1 MPVALR
7 PAGILH
13 YTGGRSFLNQY
24 ETNVLKALKKI
35 FSKGDGEQPVT
46 TPAAPAPA
54 ASQPA
59 QSGEKRPRK
68 PRNPRSEGDASEKP
82 ARGPKSDKPRAERSD
97 KGERGEKRE
106 HTPKQEHAKAEGADK
121 PRAPRADKPRR
132 ERKPRPPVVDNW
144 KLEDFVVEPAEGKTR
159 FHDFNLDPRL
169 MHAIHDLGF
178 PYCTPI
184 QAQVLGFTLRGQ
196 DAIGRAQT
204 GTGKTAAFL
213 ISIITQLLQT
223 PPPKERYMGEPR
235 ALIIAPTRELVVQIA
250 NDAIGLAKYTGLNV
264 MSFVGG
270 MDFDKQLKTL
280 ESRFCDILV
289 ATPGRLLDFNQRG
302 EVHLDMVEVMV
313 LDEADRMLDMGF
325 IPQVRQII
333 RQTPYK
339 GERQT
344 LLFSATFTDDVMNL
358 AKQWTVDPA
367 IVEIEPENV
376 ASDTVEQHVYAVAGS
391 DKYKLLYNLIAQN
404 DWTRVMVFA
413 NRKDEVRRIEE
424 RLTKDGI
431 SAAQMSGDVPQ
442 HKRIKVLEGFR
453 EGKIR
458 VLVATDVAGRGIHV
472 DGISHVINFTLPE
485 DPDDYVHRIGR
496 TGRAGSTGTSISF
509 AGEDDAFALP
519 PIEELLGRKINCE
532 MPPTE
537 LLKPVPRKH

>member
-24 ETNVLKALKKI
+24 EITVLKALKKI

-54 ASQPA
+54 ASEPA
-59 QSGEKRPRK
+59 QSGEKRPRN
-68 PRNPRSEGDASEKP
+68 PRNPRPQGDSANAADKP

-97 KGERGEKRE
+97 KGERGEQRD
-106 HTPKQEHAKAEGADK
+106 HAPKHEHAKAEGADK
-121 PRAPRADKPRR
+121 PREPKPRR
-132 ERKPRPPVVDNW
+132 ERKPRPPAVNNW

-496 TGRAGSTGTSISF
+496 TGRAGTTGTSISF

>member
-1 MPVALR
+1 MHLALHW
-7 PAGILH
+7 PPN
-13 YTGGRSFLNQY
+13 FLIND
-24 ETNVLKALKKI
+24 EKTVLKALKKI
-35 FSKGDGEQPVT
+35 FGKDPAEQPGMQAIE
-46 TPAAPAPA
+46 TPSNMGEEKQPDRFESASRAKSPA
-54 ASQPA
+54 AS
-59 QSGEKRPRK
+59 
-68 PRNPRSEGDASEKP
+68 
-82 ARGPKSDKPRAERSD
+82 
-97 KGERGEKRE
+97 
-106 HTPKQEHAKAEGADK
+106 
-121 PRAPRADKPRR
+121 KPRR
-132 ERKPRPPVVDNW
+132 ASKPSAPSAPAW

-159 FHDFNLDPRL
+159 FHDFKLAPEL
-169 MHAIHDLGF
+169 MHAIQDLGF

-184 QAQVLGFTLRGQ
+184 QAQVLGFTLKGR

-213 ISIITQLLQT
+213 ISTITQLLET

-250 NDAIGLAKYTGLNV
+250 KDALGLAKYTDLNV

-270 MDFDKQLKTL
+270 MDFDKQLKQL
-280 ESRFCDILV
+280 ESRYCDILV

-302 EVHLDMVEVMV
+302 DVHLDMVEVMV

-333 RQTPYK
+333 RQTPPK
-339 GERQT
+339 SERQT

-358 AKQWTVDPA
+358 ARQWTTDPA
-367 IVEIEPENV
+367 IVEIEAQNV
-376 ASDTVEQHVYAVAGS
+376 ASETVEQHVYAVAGS
-391 DKYKLLYNLIAQN
+391 DKYKLLYNLIEQN

-424 RLTKDGI
+424 RLTRDGI
-431 SAAQMSGDVPQ
+431 SAVQMSGDVPQ
-442 HKRIKVLEGFR
+442 HKRIRALEGFR

-458 VLVATDVAGRGIHV
+458 VMVATDVAGRGIHV

-485 DPDDYVHRIGR
+485 VPDDYVHRIGR
-496 TGRAGSTGTSISF
+496 TGRAGASGTSISF

-519 PIEELLGRKINCE
+519 AIEALLGRKISCE
-532 MPPTE
+532 TPPAE
-537 LLKPVPRKH
+537 LLTPVPRKH

>member
-1 MPVALR
+1 M
-7 PAGILH
+7 
-13 YTGGRSFLNQY
+13 T
-24 ETNVLKALKKI
+24 VLKALKKM
-35 FSKGDGEQPVT
+35 FGKSEAEPLAPVPSAPAPKPGNRNDGQQPGRN
-46 TPAAPAPA
+46 APA
-54 ASQPA
+54 ASPSKTTVTPPEQV
-59 QSGEKRPRK
+59 
-68 PRNPRSEGDASEKP
+68 KP
-82 ARGPKSDKPRAERSD
+82 AEPAP
-97 KGERGEKRE
+97 
-106 HTPKQEHAKAEGADK
+106 TPVA
-121 PRAPRADKPRR
+121 KPRR
-132 ERKPRPPVVDNW
+132 ERAPKPPVTPW
-144 KLEDFVVEPAEGKTR
+144 KLEDFVVEPQEGKTR
-159 FHDFNLDPRL
+159 FHDFKLAPEL
-169 MHAIHDLGF
+169 MHAIQDLGF

-184 QAQVLGFTLRGQ
+184 QAQVLGFTLAGK

-250 NDAIGLAKYTGLNV
+250 KDAADLTKYSGLNV
-264 MSFVGG
+264 MQFVGG
-270 MDFDKQLKTL
+270 MDFDKQLKLL
-280 ESRFCDILV
+280 ESRYCDILV

-333 RQTPYK
+333 RQTPMK

-344 LLFSATFTDDVMNL
+344 LLFSATFTEDVMNL
-358 AKQWTVDPA
+358 AKQWTTEPA

-391 DKYKLLYNLIAQN
+391 DKYKLLYNLITQN
-404 DWTRVMVFA
+404 DWIRVMVFA

-424 RLTKDGI
+424 RLTRDGI
-431 SAAQMSGDVPQ
+431 SAVQMSGDVPQ
-442 HKRIKVLEGFR
+442 HKRIRALEGFR

-458 VLVATDVAGRGIHV
+458 VMVATDVAGRGIHV
-472 DGISHVINFTLPE
+472 EAISHVINFTLPE
-485 DPDDYVHRIGR
+485 TPDDYVHRIGR
-496 TGRAGSTGTSISF
+496 TGRAGSSGTSISF
-509 AGEDDAFALP
+509 AGEDDAYALP
-519 PIEELLGRKINCE
+519 AIEALLGRKIACE
-532 MPPTE
+532 MPPDE

>member
-1 MPVALR
+1 M
-7 PAGILH
+7 
-13 YTGGRSFLNQY
+13 
-24 ETNVLKALKKI
+24 LKALKKM
-35 FSKGDGEQPVT
+35 FGKAEGEQPSPTSTSASPT
-46 TPAAPAPA
+46 TPRSGDSTHEQRSRTAKTHNPVSPSGSTAAA
-54 ASQPA
+54 AAVSQ
-59 QSGEKRPRK
+59 
-68 PRNPRSEGDASEKP
+68 EKP
-82 ARGPKSDKPRAERSD
+82 A
-97 KGERGEKRE
+97 
-106 HTPKQEHAKAEGADK
+106 AK
-121 PRAPRADKPRR
+121 ADKPRR
-132 ERKPRPPVVDNW
+132 QRTAKPVDTW
-144 KLEDFVVEPAEGKTR
+144 KLEDFAVEPAEGKTR
-159 FHDFNLDPRL
+159 FHDFKLSPEL

-184 QAQVLGFTLRGQ
+184 QAQVLGFTLKGQ

-250 NDAIGLAKYTGLNV
+250 KDAADLTKYTGLNV

-270 MDFDKQLKTL
+270 MDFDKQLKLL
-280 ESRFCDILV
+280 ESRYCDILV

-333 RQTPYK
+333 RQTPPK
-339 GERQT
+339 NERQT
-344 LLFSATFTDDVMNL
+344 LLFSATFTEDVMNL
-358 AKQWTVDPA
+358 AKQWTTEPA
-367 IVEIEPENV
+367 IVEIESENV
-376 ASDTVEQHVYAVAGS
+376 ASDTVEQHVYMVASS

-404 DWTRVMVFA
+404 DWIRVMVFA

-424 RLTKDGI
+424 RLTRDGI

-442 HKRIKVLEGFR
+442 HKRIKTLEGFR

-458 VLVATDVAGRGIHV
+458 VMVATDVAGRGIHV
-472 DGISHVINFTLPE
+472 DAISHVINYTLPE
-485 DPDDYVHRIGR
+485 VPDDYVHRIGR
-496 TGRAGSTGTSISF
+496 TGRAGASGTSISF
-509 AGEDDAFALP
+509 ASENDAYALP
-519 PIEELLGRKINCE
+519 PIEQLLGRKINCE
-532 MPPTE
+532 MPPE
-537 LLKPVPRKH
+537 VLLTPVPRKH

>member
-1 MPVALR
+1 M
-7 PAGILH
+7 
-13 YTGGRSFLNQY
+13 T
-24 ETNVLKALKKI
+24 VLKALKKI
-35 FSKGDGEQPVT
+35 FGKAEGEQPSPATPSPVT
-46 TPAAPAPA
+46 PSAPRVQPDANA
-54 ASQPA
+54 DKSSRSAS
-59 QSGEKRPRK
+59 
-68 PRNPRSEGDASEKP
+68 PRSPEAAEKPLQSKEKP
-82 ARGPKSDKPRAERSD
+82 A
-97 KGERGEKRE
+97 
-106 HTPKQEHAKAEGADK
+106 KQ
-121 PRAPRADKPRR
+121 RR
-132 ERKPRPPVVDNW
+132 ERPAKSVDTW
-144 KLEDFVVEPAEGKTR
+144 KLEDFTVAPAEGKTR
-159 FHDFNLDPRL
+159 FHDFKLSPEL

-184 QAQVLGFTLRGQ
+184 QAQVLGYTLSGR

-250 NDAIGLAKYTGLNV
+250 KDAADLTKYTGLNV

-270 MDFDKQLKTL
+270 MDFDKQLKLL

-333 RQTPYK
+333 RQTPMK

-344 LLFSATFTDDVMNL
+344 LLFSATFTEDVMNL
-358 AKQWTVDPA
+358 AKQWTTDPA

-391 DKYKLLYNLIAQN
+391 DKYKLLYNLITQN
-404 DWTRVMVFA
+404 DWIRVMVFA

-424 RLTKDGI
+424 RLTRDGI
-431 SAAQMSGDVPQ
+431 SAVQMSGDVPQ
-442 HKRIKVLEGFR
+442 HKRIRALEGFR

-458 VLVATDVAGRGIHV
+458 VMVATDVAGRGIHV
-472 DGISHVINFTLPE
+472 DAISHVINFTLPE
-485 DPDDYVHRIGR
+485 TPDDYVHRIGR
-496 TGRAGSTGTSISF
+496 TGRAGTSGTSISF
-509 AGEDDAFALP
+509 AGEDDAYALP
-519 PIEELLGRKINCE
+519 AIEALLGRKIACE
-532 MPPTE
+532 MPPDE